1 MRWRVLMNSL
11 ERTGARDTLERLS
24 LAMEQI
30 GPIIAFVLLG
40 PSALGL
46 AALSGYA
53 GYWLPQAE
61 RVMTF
66 DVLRLLLLLACG
78 FCLVGPLLMPSM
90 ERTSAVRLLLLPI
103 SRGTLYVAQASI
115 ALADPW
121 ILLVVAVL
129 LGLPVGLAAAGAPG
143 GAAIA
148 LAGGMLFL
156 LLLVGLST
164 VATLLLH
171 LVVRDR
177 RRGELV
183 TLLFMLMLPALSMA
197 PALLTSQRVE
207 RVGRGERLD
216 RERTGEQYYSLLPSE
231 LLVRAIRSSARRDTR
246 DAAVPLLALG
256 ATAAALHGFGV
267 VIFGRLLSSP
277 GSTTRRQ
284 RASGGGW
291 GMRIPGVSRGATAVA
306 QAQLRMALRTP
317 RGRSTLLS
325 PLAVFAMLAIV
336 MRRNAGAMEVGFIPV
351 ANGLA
356 LATFG
361 SAVCVLSVL
370 PFAMNQFAIDRAGLT
385 LALLSP
391 LRDRDLLVG
400 KAIGNGLI
408 VAGPSLLS
416 IAAAYALFPVGPVA
430 LWLTLPPALLA
441 TYAIAVPGAAAL
453 SALFPRPV
461 DLNSIGRGS
470 NAHGAASLLGLLVF
484 AAGAL
489 PCVLLAVLAI
499 AVLDRPSLTPILM
512 CGWCLAA
519 LALSRGLLGA
529 VTVLFEK
536 RRENLAI
543 VAG

>member
-30 GPIIAFVLLG
+30 GPIIAFALLG

-46 AALSGYA
+46 AALAGYA

-61 RVMTF
+61 RVITF
-66 DVLRLLLLLACG
+66 DVLRLLLLMACG

-103 SRGTLYVAQASI
+103 SRGALYVAQASV

-129 LGLPVGLAAAGAPG
+129 LGLPVGLATAGALG

-148 LAGGMLFL
+148 LAGGLLFL

-171 LVVRDR
+171 LVVRNR

-183 TLLFMLMLPALSMA
+183 TLIFMLMLPALSMA
-197 PALLTSQRVE
+197 PAFLTSQRVE
-207 RVGRGERLD
+207 RVARGEKID
-216 RERTGEQYYSLLPSE
+216 RARTSERYYSLLPSE
-231 LLVRAIRSSARRDTR
+231 LLVRAIRSSAKRDTR

-256 ATAAALHGFGV
+256 ATAAILHGFGV

-277 GSTTRRQ
+277 GSMTRRQ
-284 RASGGGW
+284 RASRGGW
-291 GMRIPGVSRGATAVA
+291 GVRIPGVSRGAAAVA

-336 MRRNAGAMEVGFIPV
+336 MRRNAGGMEVGFIPL
-351 ANGLA
+351 ASGLA

-391 LRDRDLLVG
+391 LRDRELLVG
-400 KAIGNGLI
+400 KAIGNALI
-408 VAGPSLLS
+408 VAGPSLLTVV
-416 IAAAYALFPVGPVA
+416 AAYVLFPAGPVA
-430 LWLTLPPALLA
+430 LWLSLPPALLA

-453 SALFPRPV
+453 SALFPRSV

-512 CGWCLAA
+512 SGWCIAA
-519 LALSRGLLGA
+519 LALSRALLGA
-529 VTVLFEK
+529 VIVLFDK

-543 VAG
+543 VAS